1 MIFEQAEALLA
12 ETLAPLTTDEFFDAV
27 GKASLDAKGNSAHP
41 RRQLFGDDPKTT
53 LLAGFRTHSGK
64 IEHHAKSPTQPAP
77 APRDVASAQEFQ
89 ELISSFHQ
97 RGYTVVVPDV
107 APLAPALQR
116 FTRALEYMLR
126 QPVSASLFWSAAG
139 AQAIVHYDKRDN
151 IIVQLEGR
159 KRWYISTDPP
169 GLQNK
174 WKQVGEPLPDLQR
187 HRIVDV
193 GPGDLIY
200 IPRGTPHT
208 VESTTE
214 SLHLAI
220 LFEPIT
226 LRDAIIAAV
235 DHLSDRNRVFRETA
249 VKRAGEADL
258 KGLSAG
264 TTDGLQRLLTHCRS
278 EDFLK
283 AAMDLRTSR
292 MTAELPPLAR
302 PSAPPPTVTRDTRV
316 RQSPLAIAHLRPS
329 FSSLDVSQPGE
340 HIAVH
345 PGVAQELEFI
355 VSTDSFRVADM
366 PGTAGEDVKIALV
379 KRFIKSGFLE
389 VAD

>member
-12 ETLAPLTTDEFFDAV
+12 ETLAPLSTDQFFDAV
-27 GKASLDAKGNSAHP
+27 GKACLDAKGSPDHP
-41 RRQLFGDDPKTT
+41 RRQLFGDDPKSTV
-53 LLAGFRTHSGK
+53 LAGFRTHAGRL
-64 IEHHAKSPTQPAP
+64 EHHAKSPTQAAP
-77 APRDVASAQEFQ
+77 APRDVSSAEEFQ

-107 APLAPALQR
+107 VSLAPGLQR
-116 FTRALEYMLR
+116 FGRALEYMLR

-151 IIVQLEGR
+151 IIVQLKGE

-187 HRIVDV
+187 HRVVDV
-193 GPGDLIY
+193 APGDLIY

-226 LRDAIIAAV
+226 LRDAIIAVV
-235 DHLSDRNRVFRETA
+235 DHLSDVDRTFRETA
-249 VKRAGEADL
+249 VRRAVDVNF
-258 KGLSAG
+258 KGLSG
-264 TTDGLQRLLTHCRS
+264 SVVDGLERMLTHCRS

-283 AAMDLRTSR
+283 AAIDLRASR
-292 MTAELPPLAR
+292 MTADLPALAQ
-302 PSAPPPTVTRDTRV
+302 PSALPTLNRDTRV
-316 RQSPLAIAHLRPS
+316 RQTPLAISHLRPS
-329 FSSLDVSQPGE
+329 FASLDFSLPGR

-345 PGVAQELEFI
+345 PGVAPELEFI
-355 VSTDSFRVADM
+355 ASTDTFRVADI
-366 PGTAGEDVKIALV
+366 PGAAGEDVKIALV
-379 KRFIKSGFLE
+379 MRLIESGFLE